1 MYIEIIHIAN
11 TIMDTAIT
19 DCMTLQ
25 FDMCSMNLVTKQYI
39 HTYLF
44 AWLLDV
50 LVPLRNP
57 TIQSWINIV
66 IKLYTVFKTKNKSK

>member
-25 FDMCSMNLVTKQYI
+25 FDMYSMNLVVTKQYI

-44 AWLLDV
+44 SWLWNV

-57 TIQSWINIV
+57 NHS
-66 IKLYTVFKTKNKSK
+66 KLD